1 MDSIANW
8 LSGFQLNQEILFIAF
23 VMITTVL
30 LVMTIGYVIIGVNSP
45 LKRKL
50 AQITTGEKVT
60 TPAKNTKM
68 LNTLESLAPL
78 TSSKNTKE
86 RESVK
91 TLLMHAGYHQ
101 SNALSLFYSIKSLTT
116 IVGVMIALAMYVM
129 LPDNNKLYV
138 YMAGCIFGGLIL
150 PDILLKRKVKKRQNA
165 IRNGMADMLD
175 LLVVCTESGLGF
187 NAALRRVAD
196 EMVISHPDLADELD
210 TVCVKIQAG
219 KPMPEALRELIYRTG
234 LEEFM
239 GLVSMLSHASRVGGS
254 LVDSLREYTE
264 DYRDKRQQAAEEI
277 AAKIPVKM
285 MFPMV
290 LFIWPCFFIV
300 AIGPALITLSEAFS
314 K

>member
-8 LSGFQLNQEILFIAF
+8 LSSFQLNQEMLFIAF

-30 LVMTIGYVIIGVNSP
+30 LVMTIGYVVIGVNSP

-50 AQITTGEKVT
+50 AQITTGEKVA

-116 IVGVMIALAMYVM
+116 IVGVMIALAMYVV

-219 KPMPEALRELIYRTG
+219 KPMPEALREFIYRTG

>member
-30 LVMTIGYVIIGVNSP
+30 LVMTIGYVVIGVNSP

-60 TPAKNTKM
+60 MPAKNTKM

-86 RESVK
+86 RESIK